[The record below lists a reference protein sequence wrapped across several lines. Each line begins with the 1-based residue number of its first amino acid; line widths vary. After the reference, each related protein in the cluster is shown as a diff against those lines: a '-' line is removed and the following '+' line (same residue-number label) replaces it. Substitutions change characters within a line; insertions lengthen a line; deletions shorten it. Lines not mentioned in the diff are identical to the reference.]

1 MGLKVSGSD
10 KDNNRCGYF
19 PFNLFRGGIM
29 NKKTS
34 FFIFLLAAMI
44 TGCGGGGGSVNTSQM
59 ARQDYESSQAV
70 GDINSRLLSMG
81 SSRTTETLPSLK
93 APEGYLIGPA
103 DLLEVRV
110 FESDKLTTTVRV
122 SSRGEITVPLLDN
135 VYVDGLTAR
144 EAEIRLENLLRDG
157 DYIDNPHVGVF
168 VVEHKSK
175 VVSVMGYVNQPG
187 SYELLGGRTLLDV
200 LASAQGLNEK
210 AGTTV
215 FVTRSQE
222 DGSKDSYL
230 IDLDDL
236 VSSGTPDSNLE
247 LKPGDL
253 VYVPEAA
260 NVFVEGAVRQ
270 PGAYPINEGKT
281 TLTEAVIM
289 AGGVASIAN
298 DDVTLIRYL
307 GNGNKEVVNL
317 NLDSIQS
324 GQEKDPIL
332 NEKDAVIVGASGLK
346 SFLYGFKISI
356 FGLGGIGFDP
366 PN

>member
-1 MGLKVSGSD
+1 M
-10 KDNNRCGYF
+10 NNK
-19 PFNLFRGGIM
+19 M
-29 NKKTS
+29 S
-34 FFIFLLAAMI
+34 FFIFFLAAAI
-44 TGCGGGGGSVNTSQM
+44 AGCGGGGTANTPQM
-59 ARQDYESSQAV
+59 SRQDFESSQEI
-70 GDINSRLLSMG
+70 GNINSRLLSMG
-81 SSRTTETLPSLK
+81 SSRTSETLPNVR

-103 DLLEVRV
+103 DLLEVKV
-110 FESDKLTTTVRV
+110 FETDKLTSTVRV

-135 VYVDGLTAR
+135 VYVDGLTSR
-144 EAEIRLENLLRDG
+144 EAEIRIENLLRDG
-157 DYIDNPHVGVF
+157 DYIDNPHVGIF
-168 VVEHKSK
+168 VVEHRSK

-200 LASAQGLNEK
+200 LASAQGLSEK

-215 FVTRSQE
+215 VVTRSEE

-236 VSSGTPDSNLE
+236 ITSGTSDSNLE

-307 GNGNKEVVNL
+307 GKGNKEVVEL

-324 GQEKDPIL
+324 GQETDPVL

-346 SFLYGFKISI
+346 SFLYGFKISV

-366 PN
+366 PR